1 MDKEHIVNQ
10 VKLLIPNS
18 NENPDYDKIIDFTV
32 DKIMNDIANYCNI
45 PIDELPNEL
54 SAVAVSMAVQA
65 IKVNGV
71 LDSESTANIQSLN
84 EGDTSVTFKPV
95 SDIYVALQGLNPI
108 TDNYTNILNNFRR
121 LPEWAN
127 LRA

>member
-1 MDKEHIVNQ
+1 MDKEHIANQ

-45 PIDELPNEL
+45 LIDELPNEL
-54 SAVAVSMAVQA
+54 STVVISMTVQA
-65 IKVNGV
+65 IKVNGF
-71 LDSESTANIQSLN
+71 LDGESTANIQSLN
-84 EGDTSVTFKPV
+84 EGDVSVTFKPV
-95 SDIYVALQGLNPI
+95 SDIYLALQGLNPI

-121 LPEWAN
+121 LPE
-127 LRA
+127 

>member
-10 VKLLIPNS
+10 VKLLIPNN

-54 SAVAVSMAVQA
+54 STVVVNMAVQA
-65 IKVNGV
+65 IKVNGF
-71 LDSESTANIQSLN
+71 LDGESAANIQSLN

-121 LPEWAN
+121 LPE
-127 LRA
+127 

>member
-1 MDKEHIVNQ
+1 MDKEHIANQ
-10 VKLLIPNS
+10 VKLLIPNN

-54 SAVAVSMAVQA
+54 STVVVNMTVQA
-65 IKVNGV
+65 IKVNGF
-71 LDSESTANIQSLN
+71 LDGESATNIQSLN
-84 EGDTSVTFKPV
+84 EGDTSVTFKPM
-95 SDIYVALQGLNPI
+95 SDIYLALQGLNPI

-121 LPEWAN
+121 LPE
-127 LRA
+127 

>member
-1 MDKEHIVNQ
+1 MDKEYIVNQ

-54 SAVAVSMAVQA
+54 STVAVSMVVQA

-71 LDSESTANIQSLN
+71 LDSESAANIQSLN
-84 EGDTSVTFKPV
+84 EGDVSVTFKPV
-95 SDIYVALQGLNPI
+95 SDIYVALQSLNPI
-108 TDNYTNILNNFRR
+108 TDNYTGILNNFRR
-121 LPEWAN
+121 LPE
-127 LRA
+127 

>member
-10 VKLLIPNS
+10 VKLLIPNN

-45 PIDELPNEL
+45 PIDELPNKL
-54 SAVAVSMAVQA
+54 STVVVNMTVQA
-65 IKVNGV
+65 IKVNGF
-71 LDSESTANIQSLN
+71 LDSDSAANIQSLN

-95 SDIYVALQGLNPI
+95 SDIYLALQGLNPI

-121 LPEWAN
+121 LPE
-127 LRA
+127 

>member
-10 VKLLIPNS
+10 VKLLIPNN

-54 SAVAVSMAVQA
+54 STVVVNMAVQA
-65 IKVNGV
+65 IKVNGF
-71 LDSESTANIQSLN
+71 LDGESAANIQSLN
-84 EGDTSVTFKPV
+84 EGDTSVTFKPM
-95 SDIYVALQGLNPI
+95 SDTYLALQGLNPI

-121 LPEWAN
+121 LPE
-127 LRA
+127 

>member
-10 VKLLIPNS
+10 VKLLIPN
-18 NENPDYDKIIDFTV
+18 NNKNPDYDKIIDFTV

-54 SAVAVSMAVQA
+54 STVVVSMVVQA

-71 LDSESTANIQSLN
+71 LDSENTANIQSLN
-84 EGDTSVTFKPV
+84 EGDVSVTFKPV

-108 TDNYTNILNNFRR
+108 TDNYTSILNNFRR
-121 LPEWAN
+121 LPE
-127 LRA
+127 

>member
-1 MDKEHIVNQ
+1 MDKECIVNQ
-10 VKLLIPNS
+10 VKLLVSNS
-18 NENPDYDKIIDFTV
+18 NENPDYDKIINFTV
-32 DKIMNDIANYCNI
+32 DKITNDIANYCNI

-54 SAVAVSMAVQA
+54 STVVVSMAVQA

-84 EGDTSVTFKPV
+84 EGDVSVTFKPV

-121 LPEWAN
+121 LPE
-127 LRA
+127 

>member
-1 MDKEHIVNQ
+1 MDKERIVSQ
-10 VKLLIPNS
+10 VKLLIPN
-18 NENPDYDKIIDFTV
+18 NDENPNYDEIIDFTI

-54 SAVAVSMAVQA
+54 STVVVSMAVQA
-65 IKVNGV
+65 IKVNDF
-71 LDSESTANIQSLN
+71 LDSDSATNIQSLN

-108 TDNYTNILNNFRR
+108 TDNYTSILNNFRR
-121 LPEWAN
+121 LPE
-127 LRA
+127 

>member
-10 VKLLIPNS
+10 VKLLIPN
-18 NENPDYDKIIDFTV
+18 NNKNPDYDKIIDFTV
-32 DKIMNDIANYCNI
+32 DKIMNDITNYCNI

-54 SAVAVSMAVQA
+54 SAVAVSMVVQA

-71 LDSESTANIQSLN
+71 LDSENTANIQSLN
-84 EGDTSVTFKPV
+84 EGDVSVTFKPV

-108 TDNYTNILNNFRR
+108 TDNYTSILNNFRR
-121 LPEWAN
+121 LPE
-127 LRA
+127 

>member
-1 MDKEHIVNQ
+1 MDKKYIVNQ
-10 VKLLIPNS
+10 VKLLVPNS

-54 SAVAVSMAVQA
+54 SAVAVGMAVQA
-65 IKVNGV
+65 IKVNEV
-71 LDSESTANIQSLN
+71 LDSESTANVQSLN

-108 TDNYTNILNNFRR
+108 TDNYTSILNNFRR
-121 LPEWAN
+121 LPE
-127 LRA
+127 

>member
-1 MDKEHIVNQ
+1 MDKEHIVDQ
-10 VKLLIPNS
+10 VKLLIPNDNKNS
-18 NENPDYDKIIDFTV
+18 NYDKIIDFTI

-54 SAVAVSMAVQA
+54 STVVVNMAIQA
-65 IKVNGV
+65 IKVNRF
-71 LDSESTANIQSLN
+71 LDGESAANIQSLN

-95 SDIYVALQGLNPI
+95 SDIYLALQGLNPI

-121 LPEWAN
+121 LPE
-127 LRA
+127 

>member
-1 MDKEHIVNQ
+1 MDKEHIVDR
-10 VKLLIPNS
+10 VKLLIPNN

-54 SAVAVSMAVQA
+54 STVVVSMAVQA

-84 EGDTSVTFKPV
+84 EGDASVTFKPV

-121 LPEWAN
+121 LPE
-127 LRA
+127 

>member
-54 SAVAVSMAVQA
+54 STVVVNMTVQA
-65 IKVNGV
+65 IKVNGF
-71 LDSESTANIQSLN
+71 LDGESPANIQSLN
-84 EGDTSVTFKPV
+84 EGDTSVTFKPM
-95 SDIYVALQGLNPI
+95 SDIYLALQGLNPI

-121 LPEWAN
+121 LPE
-127 LRA
+127 

>member
-10 VKLLIPNS
+10 VKLLIPN
-18 NENPDYDKIIDFTV
+18 NDENPNYEQIIDFTI

-54 SAVAVSMAVQA
+54 STVVVNMAVQA
-65 IKVNGV
+65 IKVNGFI
-71 LDSESTANIQSLN
+71 DDENAANIQSLN

-121 LPEWAN
+121 LPE
-127 LRA
+127 

>member
-1 MDKEHIVNQ
+1 MDKEHIADQ
-10 VKLLIPNS
+10 VKLLIPNN

-54 SAVAVSMAVQA
+54 STVVVNMAVQA
-65 IKVNGV
+65 IKVNGF
-71 LDSESTANIQSLN
+71 LDGESAANIQSLN
-84 EGDTSVTFKPV
+84 EGDTSVTFKTA

-121 LPEWAN
+121 LPE
-127 LRA
+127 

>member
-10 VKLLIPNS
+10 VKLLIPNN

-54 SAVAVSMAVQA
+54 STVVVNMTVQA
-65 IKVNGV
+65 IKVNGF
-71 LDSESTANIQSLN
+71 LDGESAANIQSLN

-121 LPEWAN
+121 LPE
-127 LRA
+127 

>member
-10 VKLLIPNS
+10 VKLLIPN
-18 NENPDYDKIIDFTV
+18 NNKNPDYDKIIDFTV

-54 SAVAVSMAVQA
+54 STVVVSMAIQA

-84 EGDTSVTFKPV
+84 EGDVSVTFKPV

-108 TDNYTNILNNFRR
+108 TDNYTSILNNFRR
-121 LPEWAN
+121 LPE
-127 LRA
+127 

>member
-10 VKLLIPNS
+10 VKLLIPN
-18 NENPDYDKIIDFTV
+18 NNKNPDYDKIIDFTV

-54 SAVAVSMAVQA
+54 SAVAVSMVVQA

-71 LDSESTANIQSLN
+71 LDSESAANIQSLN

-108 TDNYTNILNNFRR
+108 TDNYTGILNNFRR
-121 LPEWAN
+121 LPE
-127 LRA
+127 

>member
-10 VKLLIPNS
+10 VKLLIPN
-18 NENPDYDKIIDFTV
+18 NNKNPDYDKIIDFTV

-54 SAVAVSMAVQA
+54 SAVVVSMVVQA
-65 IKVNGV
+65 IKVTGV

-84 EGDTSVTFKPV
+84 EGDVSVTFKPV

-108 TDNYTNILNNFRR
+108 TDNYTSILNNFRR
-121 LPEWAN
+121 LPE
-127 LRA
+127 

>member
-1 MDKEHIVNQ
+1 MDKERIVSQ
-10 VKLLIPNS
+10 VKLLIPN
-18 NENPDYDKIIDFTV
+18 NGENPNYDEIIDFTI

-54 SAVAVSMAVQA
+54 STVVVSMAVQA
-65 IKVNGV
+65 IKVNGF
-71 LDSESTANIQSLN
+71 LDSDSAANIQSLN

-108 TDNYTNILNNFRR
+108 TDNYTSILNNFRR
-121 LPEWAN
+121 LPE
-127 LRA
+127 